1 MAWRMRH
8 RFLPR
13 NDVKGLQAT
22 EEGRRKDD
30 FLEEIVNEADDAL

>member
-1 MAWRMRH
+1 MAWRIRH

-22 EEGRRKDD
+22 EGERY
-30 FLEEIVNEADDAL
+30 LEEIVESMPVS